1 MEGLAKLMGG
11 PKAFVKRLQKLFDER
26 LYDPANEPDIAYPYL
41 FSRFKGY
48 EKRTWTEV
56 DRILAKY
63 YKDAPAGL
71 PGNDDAGTLSAWAV
85 FSMMG
90 FYPDCPGDPSYTLTR
105 PAFGRVTVTLDPAY
119 LQGAKGELV
128 ITRSARPSKAL
139 VGGRNR
145 GFRVSH
151 DALVGAGTVQWK

>member
-1 MEGLAKLMGG
+1 M
-11 PKAFVKRLQKLFDER
+11 
-26 LYDPANEPDIAYPYL
+26 
-41 FSRFKGY
+41 
-48 EKRTWTEV
+48 

-105 PAFGRVTVTLDPAY
+105 PTFGKVTVTLDSAY
-119 LQGAKGELV
+119 LQGAKDKLV
-128 ITRSARPSKAL
+128 ITRTKKPSKAL
-139 VGGRNR
+139 LGGKNR

-151 DALVGAGTVQWK
+151 DSLVSSGTLKWK